1 MQYAVHHQNSDCT
14 GSTEFES
21 WSMST
26 VGLACSAAPSDDKLD
41 NYCTSHLYV
50 IYLQLSELQQLQS
63 LFGPIDIQ
71 YSIVGNEYRI

>member
-1 MQYAVHHQNSDCT
+1 
-14 GSTEFES
+14 
-21 WSMST
+21 MST

-50 IYLQLSELQQLQS
+50 IYLQLSKLQQLQS
-63 LFGPIDIQ
+63 LFGPIDMQ